1 MNNMKRQ
8 KDMTLKHEL
17 LKLVGAQ
24 YDTGEEWRNDSRKN
38 EEMEPKQNNAQLWM
52 WLVIEVKFDAVK
64 NNIA

>member
-1 MNNMKRQ
+1 MKRQ